1 MPCFIFSLAAISRKP
16 FSSSSNSWPTCSFRN
31 SDRTPPAMFRN
42 NASVLSSIDMVH
54 FLFVAQGDHRV
65 DARGATCGDVARRE
79 RHDDEQSGGTKKGKG
94 VSRANA
100 EELTF

>member
-1 MPCFIFSLAAISRKP
+1 MRYVLVSSTSSPMKP
-16 FSSSSNSWPTCSFRN
+16 VSASSTSCPTCSVRI
-31 SDRTPPAMFRN
+31 SDRTRPAMFRN